1 MIYARCKKHLCSL
14 QICFFE
20 VREKRFVHKSL
31 RHVSFPVAYLKNL
44 YLILIILTKK
54 LCAHMMTPHN

>member
-20 VREKRFVHKSL
+20 VREKRFVRKIL
-31 RHVSFPVAYLKNL
+31 RHASFPVAYNFDCGQIGANQEHLDGL
-44 YLILIILTKK
+44 
-54 LCAHMMTPHN
+54 